1 DLDHSI
7 LRNYPLTPL
16 LPFRGGAVEIDLG
29 LVSMQASN
37 LIESFAKTIS
47 DVAGT
52 LKLAQVAEI
61 ANISSAIAGGV
72 QSLLAAG

>member
-1 DLDHSI
+1 M
-7 LRNYPLTPL
+7 
-16 LPFRGGAVEIDLG
+16 EIDLG

-72 QSLLAAG
+72 QSLLAAGESKTMLS